1 MQDGT
6 KYTNW
11 NIVRGVTVNFGY
23 TLQKIRKNR
32 CMTQAELTQGIMKQ
46 ATYSRI
52 ESGQLQVSAETL
64 FLLVERLNISMNEFI
79 YIHHNYSSSPRQK
92 LINAFAK
99 MEIVLPEEVKEQ
111 LQSVQ
116 AYLNEQN
123 DRDLLMILYAYQSLL
138 VFGEQNDL
146 QQVRAIASNV
156 WQYMQMLDHW
166 YMNDLDLLNAIILFF
181 PLETAIEVTKI
192 AIKRLDAYDDF
203 DKDLTYLKLYF
214 YLNLTSLFIE
224 AAQFEECLQLLN
236 TVQQTFKRTLTY
248 QTLGFI
254 YVRKAI
260 CKFRLQQCYKDEI
273 ANVKTLMHL
282 FDDPEVLSL
291 LLEEVKMN
299 ITDLN

>member
-1 MQDGT
+1 M
-6 KYTNW
+6 
-11 NIVRGVTVNFGY
+11 NFGY

-92 LINAFAK
+92 LINAFAR

-111 LQSVQ
+111 LQPVQ

-123 DRDLLMILYAYQSLL
+123 DQDLLMILYAYQSLL
-138 VFGEQNDL
+138 VFSEQNDL

-156 WQYMQMLDHW
+156 WKYMQMLEHW
-166 YMNDLDLLNAIILFF
+166 YMNDLELLNAIILFF

-260 CKFRLQQCYKDEI
+260 CKFRLQQCYEDEI